1 MNEKT
6 RLLISLMMYEDFPKT
21 AQYFADAMGISPR
34 SIKNYIKEIN
44 SFQNY
49 TISSSNRGYLLNKR
63 MAENI
68 LTQNEDSIPQS
79 YNERATFIIKSLLFN
94 NKSQVINIFDLC
106 DELHVSFST
115 VKSDISK
122 MNKTFQHFD
131 VSFYSQKN
139 ELKISGKELNK
150 RKLMSHIIYED
161 TDSNF
166 SNIEYLY
173 DYFEKR
179 MIDSLSIIINK
190 TLKKYQYYINDFS
203 FMNLLL
209 HLTVLIDRVIAGE
222 SNSKSQYNYLE
233 IDTSNPV
240 ISDLCF
246 EIENEFNITLR
257 ENEKIDI
264 SFLIQTDATI
274 TLSKIDTSFVELVGE
289 DLYAYT
295 LDILTKVKKIYQID
309 LFDDTFIVPFCLHI
323 KKLIIRSK
331 NNKMNRNPMTNML
344 KRKSPLIYDIAV
356 LISLKFSEHYSIHI
370 EEDEIAYIA
379 LHVGAE
385 VERQKKKLEKVECVI
400 CCPNYLDMSENIK
413 HFLLENFDADI
424 NIITFVNYPH
434 QLNSFKFQLVITT
447 YEIESTKDFE
457 SVVISPINMERA
469 KNEID
474 LVLDKLKN
482 QSKIKFLQNNFNS
495 FFESQTFFYTK
506 ENLTKEEVLQLLCT
520 RLVDLTYVHPS
531 FHENVLEREKMSSTS
546 FGNIAI
552 PHSVNMNAIKTNISI
567 LVSEKGIN
575 WDGSIVN
582 IVFLTSINE
591 IDKRHFRIIY
601 EAILELIERKDIHLI
616 SKEITTFEKFKSFM
630 FSEI

>member
-1 MNEKT
+1 MNEKI
-6 RLLISLMMYEDFPKT
+6 RLLISLMIQEDFPKT
-21 AQYFADAMGISPR
+21 AQYFADAMSVSRR

-49 TISSSNRGYLLNKR
+49 TISSSNRGYLINKR
-63 MAENI
+63 MAEKI

-79 YNERATFIIKSLLFN
+79 YNERATFIIKALLFN

-115 VKSDISK
+115 IKSDISK
-122 MNKTFQHFD
+122 MNKTFQHFE

-139 ELKISGKELNK
+139 ELKIDGKEINK

-166 SNIEYLY
+166 SNIEYLH
-173 DYFEKR
+173 DYFDKN
-179 MIDSLSIIINK
+179 MIDQLSVIINK
-190 TLKKYQYYINDFS
+190 TLKKHHYYINDFS
-203 FMNLLL
+203 FINLLL

-222 SNSKSQYNYLE
+222 SNNKNQYNYLE

-240 ISDLCF
+240 INDLCL
-246 EIENEFNITLR
+246 EIEKQFNIILN

-274 TLSKIDTSFVELVGE
+274 TLSKIDNSFVELVGE
-289 DLYAYT
+289 DLYSYT
-295 LDILTKVKKIYQID
+295 LDILTRVKKIYQID
-309 LFDDTFIVPFCLHI
+309 LFDDTFIVPFCLHV

-344 KRKSPLIYDIAV
+344 KQKSPLIYDIAV
-356 LISLKFSEHYSIHI
+356 LISLKFSDYYAIHI

-385 VERQKKKLEKVECVI
+385 VERQKKKLEKIECVI
-400 CCPNYLDMSENIK
+400 CCPNYLNMTENIK
-413 HFLLENFDADI
+413 NFLLENFDSDI

-434 QLNSFKFQLVITT
+434 QLNSFKFQLVVTT
-447 YEIESTKDFE
+447 YEIESTTDFE
-457 SVVISPINMERA
+457 SVIISPINMDSA
-469 KNEID
+469 KNDID

-482 QSKIKFLQNNFNS
+482 QSKIKFLQDNFDS
-495 FFESQTFFYTK
+495 FFEPQTFFYTK
-506 ENLTKEEVLQLLCT
+506 ERLSKEEVLQLLCT
-520 RLVDLTYVHPS
+520 KLVDLTYVYPS
-531 FHENVLEREKMSSTS
+531 FHEQILEREKMSSTS

-552 PHSVNMNAIKTNISI
+552 PHSINMNAIKTNISVLI
-567 LVSEKGIN
+567 SEKGIN

-601 EAILELIERKDIHLI
+601 EAILELIEQKDVHFI
-616 SKEITTFEKFKSFM
+616 SKEITTFDNFKSFM
-630 FSEI
+630 FS

>member
-1 MNEKT
+1 
-6 RLLISLMMYEDFPKT
+6 MMHEEFPKT
-21 AQYFADAMGISPR
+21 AQYFADALAVSPR
-34 SIKNYIKEIN
+34 TIKSYIKEIN
-44 SFQNY
+44 SLQHY
-49 TISSSNRGYLLNKR
+49 TINSSNRGYLLNRR
-63 MAENI
+63 MAEKL

-94 NKSQVINIFDLC
+94 NKSQGINLFDLC
-106 DELHVSFST
+106 DDLHVSFST
-115 VKSDISK
+115 IKSDIAK

-139 ELKISGKELNK
+139 ELNISGEEINK

-161 TDSNF
+161 TDSSF
-166 SNIEYLY
+166 STIDYLY
-173 DYFEKR
+173 DYFDKK
-179 MIDSLSIIINK
+179 MIDTLSIIINK

-222 SNSKSQYNYLE
+222 SNSMNQYTYLE

-240 ISDLCF
+240 IIDLCL
-246 EIENEFNITLR
+246 EIEDEFTITLS

-264 SFLIQTDATI
+264 SFLIQTDTTI
-274 TLSKIDTSFVELVGE
+274 TLSKIDASFIELVGK
-289 DLYAYT
+289 DLYSYT
-295 LDILTKVKKIYQID
+295 LAILTKIKKIYQID

-331 NNKMNRNPMTNML
+331 NNKMNRNPMTNIL
-344 KRKSPLIYDIAV
+344 KRKSPLLYDIAV
-356 LISLKFSEHYSIHI
+356 LISLKFSDHYTIHI

-385 VERQKKKLEKVECVI
+385 VERQKKKLEKIDCII
-400 CCPNYLDMSENIK
+400 CCPNYLDMTKTIK

-424 NIITFVNYPH
+424 AIITCVNYPH
-434 QLNSFKFQLVITT
+434 QINSFKFQLVITT
-447 YEIESTKDFE
+447 YEIESTNDFE
-457 SVVISPINMERA
+457 SVVVSPGNMEKS
-469 KNEID
+469 KNKIG

-482 QSKIKFLQNNFNS
+482 QSKIKFLQTNFDS
-495 FFESQTFFYTK
+495 FFESETFFYTK
-506 ENLTKEEVLQLLCT
+506 ENLTKEASLTLLCT
-520 RLVDLTYVHPS
+520 NLVDLTYVPEH
-531 FHENVLEREKMSSTS
+531 FHQEVLEREKISSTS

-552 PHSVNMNAIKTNISI
+552 PHSVTMNAIKTTISI
-567 LVSEKGIN
+567 LVIENGSN
-575 WDGSIVN
+575 WNGSIVN

-601 EAILELIERKDIHLI
+601 EAILELIERKDIPLI
-616 SKEITTFEKFKSFM
+616 AKEITTFEKFKSFI
-630 FSEI
+630 FSND